1 MINFARVYE
10 RFLSH
15 VDEHIDEDQLTGIA
29 FELENDD
36 DEINVNTNDADNVSA
51 GQSSIGYGMLSVPK
65 RSSFLDVLKLL
76 LDPKFHLIDAYL
88 ELAKVYS
95 ILVAIPVTS
104 ATAER
109 SFSALK
115 RIKSRL
121 RSTMAQDRLEGL
133 LLMSLE

>member
-1 MINFARVYE
+1 M
-10 RFLSH
+10 
-15 VDEHIDEDQLTGIA
+15 
-29 FELENDD
+29 
-36 DEINVNTNDADNVSA
+36 
-51 GQSSIGYGMLSVPK
+51 
-65 RSSFLDVLKLL
+65 
-76 LDPKFHLIDAYL
+76 
-88 ELAKVYS
+88 YS

-133 LLMSLE
+133 LLISLERKICMSLDKTMLIDSFVKTSSELCKVLLG

>member
-1 MINFARVYE
+1 MMTMKSMTIWKTQAMFQQA
-10 RFLSH
+10 S
-15 VDEHIDEDQLTGIA
+15 LT
-29 FELENDD
+29 
-36 DEINVNTNDADNVSA
+36 SA
-51 GQSSIGYGMLSVPK
+51 MECCLFQKDHP
-65 RSSFLDVLKLL
+65 FDVLKLL
-76 LDPKFHLIDAYL
+76 LGTKFHFIDAYP

-121 RSTMAQDRLEGL
+121 RSTTAQDRLEGL
-133 LLMSLE
+133 LLMSLERKICLSLDKTMLIDSFVKTSSELCKALLG